1 MKQNRDIKG
10 VNALAKRLGVFFFP
24 GMNAWVK
31 EVRSKR
37 FGGYLTQRFSAG
49 IQPANDSRESKGV
62 NALFKDS
69 GFALFTGMN
78 AWVKEVRSKRFGSY
92 LTQRFSAGIQLANE
106 TWVSKGVNALFKDS
120 PLALIA
126 RHECLGEGGKR
137 QPL

>member
-24 GMNAWVK
+24 GMNA
-31 EVRSKR
+31 R
-37 FGGYLTQRFSAG
+37 
-49 IQPANDSRESKGV
+49 
-62 NALFKDS
+62 
-69 GFALFTGMN
+69 
-78 AWVKEVRSKRFGSY
+78 VKEVRSKRFGSY